1 MLILRQVGKKLQI
14 IHLEYG
20 KKLYICDIIGGKKLQ
35 TYA

>member
-14 IHLEYG
+14 THLEYG